1 MLHSKYYHSILQM
14 KKKKKKKTKT
24 PNPSSPERLSNL
36 AWGGPV
42 NKRQN
47 WDSNP
52 DSETGREFKEAPGRV
67 QTQLWVTQVSQE
79 SVKEGLVIDEGL
91 VVDPGSSGARIG
103 RKDCF
108 GG

>member
-1 MLHSKYYHSILQM
+1 M
-14 KKKKKKKTKT
+14 
-24 PNPSSPERLSNL
+24 

-91 VVDPGSSGARIG
+91 VVDPGSSGARTG

-108 GG
+108 WG